1 MTEEN
6 YPMREIVNLSRIWH
20 RVIESRMADLGLSSI
35 QSRMLGYV
43 YFQHREKK
51 KVFQRELE
59 EEFKIRK
66 SSVTSVI
73 QILEKKGLV
82 RRTGVPGDARK
93 KELVLTE
100 QGIAVQETVIERLD
114 RLEMMVDETLSMEER
129 RLWFACIRKI
139 ERRIEEAEYD

>member
-1 MTEEN
+1 MKDEG
-6 YPMREIVNLSRIWH
+6 YPMREMVNLNCIWH
-20 RVIESRMADLGLSSI
+20 RMIEKRMSDLGLTSI

-43 YFQHREKK
+43 YFQRRQEK
-51 KVFQRELE
+51 KVFQRDLE

-82 RRTGVPGDARK
+82 RRIGVPGDARK

-100 QGIAVQETVIERLD
+100 QGIAVQETVLERLN
-114 RLEMMVDETLSMEER
+114 RLEDMANQALGEEER
-129 RLWFACIRKI
+129 KLWFSCIRKI
-139 ERRIEEAEYD
+139 EARLEEAEYD

>member
-1 MTEEN
+1 MKVEG
-6 YPMREIVNLSRIWH
+6 YPMREMVNLNCIWH
-20 RVIESRMADLGLSSI
+20 RMIEKRMSDLGLTSI

-43 YFQHREKK
+43 YFQRRQEK

-82 RRTGVPGDARK
+82 RRIGVPGDARK

-100 QGIAVQETVIERLD
+100 QGIAVQETVLERLN
-114 RLEMMVDETLSMEER
+114 RLEDMANQALGEEER
-129 RLWFACIRKI
+129 KLWFSCIRKI
-139 ERRIEEAEYD
+139 EARLEEAEYD

>member
-1 MTEEN
+1 MKDDG
-6 YPMREIVNLSRIWH
+6 YPMREMVNLRCIWH
-20 RVIESRMADLGLSSI
+20 RVIEKQMADLGMTSI
-35 QSRMLGYV
+35 QSRMIGYL
-43 YFQHREKK
+43 YFQSRRQR
-51 KVFQRELE
+51 KVFQGQLE

-100 QGIAVQETVIERLD
+100 QGIAVQETVIERLE
-114 RLEMMVDETLSMEER
+114 RLEELVNQVLTEEER
-129 RLWFACIRKI
+129 RLWFSCIRKI
-139 ERRIEEAEYD
+139 ETRLEEAEYG

>member
-1 MTEEN
+1 MKDDG
-6 YPMREIVNLSRIWH
+6 YPMREMVNLSCIWH
-20 RVIESRMADLGLSSI
+20 RVIEKQMADLGMTSI
-35 QSRMLGYV
+35 QSRR
-43 YFQHREKK
+43 QR
-51 KVFQRELE
+51 KVFQGQLE

-100 QGIAVQETVIERLD
+100 QGIAVQETVIERLE
-114 RLEMMVDETLSMEER
+114 RLEELVNQVLTEEER
-129 RLWFACIRKI
+129 RLWFSCIRKI
-139 ERRIEEAEYD
+139 ETRLEEAEYG

>member
-1 MTEEN
+1 MKDEN

-35 QSRMLGYV
+35 QCRMLGHL
-43 YFQHREKK
+43 YFQASSGK

-73 QILEKKGLV
+73 QIMEKKGLI
-82 RRTGVPGDARK
+82 RRIQVPGDARK
-93 KELVLTE
+93 KELVLTK
-100 QGIAVQETVIERLD
+100 QGIAVQETVIK
-114 RLEMMVDETLSMEER
+114 RLEQLEEMVNEVLGAEER
-129 RLWFACIRKI
+129 RLWFSCIRKI
-139 ERRIEEAEYD
+139 ETRLEEAEYD

>member
-1 MTEEN
+1 MKEDI
-6 YPMREIVNLSRIWH
+6 YPMREMVNLSCVWH
-20 RVIESRMADLGLSSI
+20 RVIEKQMVDLGLSSI
-35 QSRMLGYV
+35 QSRMIGYL
-43 YFQHREKK
+43 YFQSRRQR
-51 KVFQRELE
+51 KVFQGQLE

-66 SSVTSVI
+66 SSVTSVL

-114 RLEMMVDETLSMEER
+114 RLEELVNQVLTEEER
-129 RLWFACIRKI
+129 RLWFSCIRKI
-139 ERRIEEAEYD
+139 ETRLEEAEYD

>member
-1 MTEEN
+1 MKDEG
-6 YPMREIVNLSRIWH
+6 YPMREMVNLNCIWH
-20 RVIESRMADLGLSSI
+20 RMIEKRMSDLGLTSI

-43 YFQHREKK
+43 YFQRRQEK

-82 RRTGVPGDARK
+82 RRIGVPGDARK

-100 QGIAVQETVIERLD
+100 QGIAVQETVLERLN
-114 RLEMMVDETLSMEER
+114 RLEDMANPALGEEER
-129 RLWFACIRKI
+129 KLWFSCTRKI
-139 ERRIEEAEYD
+139 EARLEEAEYD

>member
-1 MTEEN
+1 M
-6 YPMREIVNLSRIWH
+6 NLSCIWH
-20 RVIESRMADLGLSSI
+20 RVIEKQMADLGMTSI
-35 QSRMLGYV
+35 QSRMIGYL
-43 YFQHREKK
+43 YFQSRRQR
-51 KVFQRELE
+51 KVFQGQLE

-100 QGIAVQETVIERLD
+100 QGIAVQETVIERLE
-114 RLEMMVDETLSMEER
+114 RLEELVNQVLTEEER
-129 RLWFACIRKI
+129 RLWFSCIRKI
-139 ERRIEEAEYD
+139 ETRLEEAEYG